1 MSNWTEI
8 NKHRERN
15 GRFGTDDSDGFNGL
29 FWMWIGNERLRII
42 ASDGLGWKH
51 VSVTRRDSARVPTWE
66 MMCAVKDLF
75 WEETDWVVQFHPPK
89 SEYVNNHPGCL
100 HLWQP
105 TEQKLPVP
113 DSILVGIKGATRK
126 EIQASA
132 ANY

>member
-8 NKHRERN
+8 NKHRERR
-15 GRFGTDDSDGFNGL
+15 GQFGTDDSDGFNGL

-51 VSVTRRDSARVPTWE
+51 VSVSRRDSYRTPTWD

-75 WEETDWVVQFHPPK
+75 WDESDWVVQFHPPK

-105 TEQKLPVP
+105 TEQQLPVP
-113 DSILVGIKGATRK
+113 DSTMVGIKGATQK
-126 EIQASA
+126 EIKVAA